1 MTYKT
6 LKLPSELRSI
16 LKRPIGRLLRGS
28 PLQNASKL
36 KKIISREEPTAVIA
50 VGDSTARNLLAAE
63 IPVNLFIID
72 CKIMRKPVE
81 PFTLKN
87 AVTIQAKNPPGMI
100 TAEAWKAIANA
111 VNSTNK
117 VIINVDGEE
126 DLLTLTAILCAPN
139 NAFVVYGQPHKG
151 LVIVKTTSWKKRQV
165 ARIINLMTSQ

>member
-6 LKLPSELRSI
+6 LKLPPELRPI
-16 LKRPIGRLLRGS
+16 LERPIGKLLTGS
-28 PLQNASKL
+28 PLQNAYKL
-36 KKIISREEPTAVIA
+36 TKILEREKPPTVIA

-63 IPVNLFIID
+63 IPVNLYIID

-87 AVTIQAKNPPGMI
+87 AVTIQVKNPPGMI

-111 VNSTNK
+111 VNSSK
-117 VIINVDGEE
+117 QVIINVDGEE

-139 NAFVVYGQPHKG
+139 NAIVVYGQPHQG
-151 LVIVKTTSWKKRQV
+151 LVIVKTTRWKKQRIN
-165 ARIINLMTSQ
+165 RIINLMMSQ